1 MTKDKP
7 APPSSAPE
15 NKPELARYIADMIVQ
30 LESMAISA
38 RLDTLAYY
46 LSMVRLEGE
55 TAAQG
60 NVNLDTPE

>member
-15 NKPELARYIADMIVQ
+15 NPAELARYITDMAVQ

-46 LSMVRLEGE
+46 LSMVRWEGE
-55 TAAQG
+55 MAVQG